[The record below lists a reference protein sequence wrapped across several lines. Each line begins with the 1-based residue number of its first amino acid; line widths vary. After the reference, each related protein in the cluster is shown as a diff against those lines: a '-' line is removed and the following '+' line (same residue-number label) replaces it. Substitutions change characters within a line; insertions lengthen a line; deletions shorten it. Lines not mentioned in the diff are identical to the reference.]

1 MSLFCVLWMPL
12 FYLFWV
18 SVFPKDSFQVQD
30 LWALFGGSLVAMLHF
45 FIGDFVEAD
54 GFGFSRW
61 LNGYIDVVCFP
72 VLLPIGVRLLLSLS
86 PAFGARSPSGFALL
100 WLIPGA
106 IVRTAT
112 WGIRHD
118 PVHLVLVPLLWTAL
132 ALGIS
137 LFIQIIRDRER
148 MVYVIPALL
157 GIPVLSLSAA
167 SGYWAFFSQKT
178 LEGLL
183 LFIIT
188 LVPLGFAVGRAIS
201 RPTG

>member
-1 MSLFCVLWMPL
+1 MSLFCVLWIPL

-30 LWALFGGSLVAMLHF
+30 LWALFGGSLAAMLHF
-45 FIGDFVEAD
+45 FVGDFVEAG

-61 LNGYIDVVCFP
+61 LNGYIDVVCLP
-72 VLLPIGVRLLLSLS
+72 VLIPVGIRMLLSLV
-86 PAFGARSPSGFALL
+86 PAFGARSPAGFALL

-106 IVRTAT
+106 IVRTAA
-112 WGIRHD
+112 WGVRHD
-118 PVHLVLVPLLWTAL
+118 PIHLVLVPLLWTSL

-148 MVYVIPALL
+148 LAFVIPALL
-157 GIPVLSLSAA
+157 GIPILSLSAA
-167 SGYWAFFSQKT
+167 SGYWALFSQKN

-188 LVPLGFAVGRAIS
+188 LVPLAFAVGRAIS